1 MSGLDGFEAM
11 AELADACKDEVL
23 GEHSVDEDLL
33 PGAFEKLEDVG
44 EVLMQGSFDGV
55 VRLKVEDN

>member
-1 MSGLDGFEAM
+1 M

-23 GEHSVDEDLL
+23 GEHSVNEDLL

-44 EVLMQGSFDGV
+44 EVLMEGSFDSV
-55 VRLKVEDN
+55 VRLEIEDN